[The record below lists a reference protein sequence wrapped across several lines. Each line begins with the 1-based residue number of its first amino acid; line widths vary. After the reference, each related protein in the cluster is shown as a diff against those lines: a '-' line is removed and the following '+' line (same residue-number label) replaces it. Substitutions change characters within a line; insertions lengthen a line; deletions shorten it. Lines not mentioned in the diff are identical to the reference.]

1 MFVLRYSL
9 LFSILVSILFG
20 QSKYDMNMIS
30 KSGGIWYLKGSK
42 KPFTGIGYV
51 LSDTSKKKII
61 ESKYLNGQLH
71 GPHIEWWH
79 NGKKK
84 TYGRYKKGKRHGR
97 WVEYYNNGNIFTE
110 NSFKSGVYD
119 GSSSEWHENG
129 TLHFRGKY
137 NEGEKLG
144 SWEYWDD
151 KGRLIEY
158 ACIKTRFGEIILDFF
173 EDHAPAHVESFKDHV
188 RSRYYDGTIFHRVV
202 PDFVIQGGD
211 PNTRLSNRKIH
222 GKGGAAAS
230 FYGIGAKRDSS
241 SWRLPAELNEIMHER
256 GVVSMAR
263 GSNINSAGSQFF
275 ICVTDLPNL
284 DGNYTVFGKVLDG
297 MDVVDNIMKG
307 SVDFRDNPIERVEME
322 ISICN

>member
-1 MFVLRYSL
+1 
-9 LFSILVSILFG
+9 
-20 QSKYDMNMIS
+20 MIS
-30 KSGGIWYLKGSK
+30 KSGGIWHLKGSK

-51 LSDTSKKKII
+51 LSDTSGEKII

-71 GPHIEWWH
+71 GPHSEWWH

-84 TYGRYKKGKRHGR
+84 IHGRYKKGKRHGR
-97 WVEYYNNGNIFTE
+97 WVEYHNNGNIFTE
-110 NSFKSGVYD
+110 NSFNSGVYD

-137 NEGEKLG
+137 KEGEKLG
-144 SWEYWDD
+144 SWKYWDD

-173 EDHAPAHVESFKDHV
+173 EDHAPVHVKSFKDHV

-211 PNTRLSNRKIH
+211 PNTRFTNRKIH

-230 FYGIGAKRDSS
+230 FYGIGAKKDSS

-263 GSNINSAGSQFF
+263 GPNINSAGSQFF

-297 MDVVDNIMKG
+297 MDVVDNIMKV

>member
-51 LSDTSKKKII
+51 LSDTSGKKII

-71 GPHIEWWH
+71 GPHSEWWH

-84 TYGRYKKGKRHGR
+84 THGRYKKGKRHGR

-129 TLHFRGKY
+129 TIHFRGKY
-137 NEGEKLG
+137 KEGEKLG

-158 ACIKTRFGEIILDFF
+158 ACIRTRFGEIILDFF

-297 MDVVDNIMKG
+297 MDVVDNIMKV

>member
-1 MFVLRYSL
+1 MFILRYSF
-9 LFSILVSILFG
+9 LFSILVSILVG

-30 KSGGIWYLKGSK
+30 KLGGIWYLKGSK

-51 LSDTSKKKII
+51 LSDTSGKKII

-71 GPHIEWWH
+71 GPHSEWWH

-84 TYGRYKKGKRHGR
+84 THGRYKKGKRHGR
-97 WVEYYNNGNIFTE
+97 WVEYHNNGNIFTE

-129 TLHFRGKY
+129 TLHFKGKY
-137 NEGEKLG
+137 KEGEKLG

-151 KGRLIEY
+151 EGRLIEY

-173 EDHAPAHVESFKDHV
+173 EDQAPAHVKSFKDHV

-211 PNTRLSNRKIH
+211 PNTRLSNRKIY

-230 FYGIGAKRDSS
+230 FYGIGARRDSS

-263 GSNINSAGSQFF
+263 GSNINSAGS
-275 ICVTDLPNL
+275 
-284 DGNYTVFGKVLDG
+284 
-297 MDVVDNIMKG
+297 
-307 SVDFRDNPIERVEME
+307 
-322 ISICN
+322 

>member
-1 MFVLRYSL
+1 
-9 LFSILVSILFG
+9 
-20 QSKYDMNMIS
+20 MNMIS

-51 LSDTSKKKII
+51 LSDTSGKKII

-71 GPHIEWWH
+71 GPHNEWWH

-84 TYGRYKKGKRHGR
+84 THGRYKKGKRHGR
-97 WVEYYNNGNIFTE
+97 WVEYHNNGNIFTE

-129 TLHFRGKY
+129 TIHFRGKY
-137 NEGEKLG
+137 KEGEKLG

-297 MDVVDNIMKG
+297 MDVVDNIMKV
-307 SVDFRDNPIERVEME
+307 SVDFKDNPIERVAME

>member
-1 MFVLRYSL
+1 MFILRYSF
-9 LFSILVSILFG
+9 LFSILISILVG
-20 QSKYDMNMIS
+20 QSKYEMNMIF

-51 LSDTSKKKII
+51 LSDTSGKKII

-71 GPHIEWWH
+71 GPHSEWWH

-84 TYGRYKKGKRHGR
+84 THGRYKKGKRHGR
-97 WVEYYNNGNIFTE
+97 WVEYHNNGNIFTE

-137 NEGEKLG
+137 KEGEKLG

-151 KGRLIEY
+151 EGRLIEY
-158 ACIKTRFGEIILDFF
+158 ACIRTRFGEIILDFF

-230 FYGIGAKRDSS
+230 FYGIGAKRDSA

-297 MDVVDNIMKG
+297 MDVVDHIMKV
-307 SVDFRDNPIERVEME
+307 SVDYRDNPIERVEME

>member
-1 MFVLRYSL
+1 
-9 LFSILVSILFG
+9 
-20 QSKYDMNMIS
+20 MIS
-30 KSGGIWYLKGSK
+30 KLGGIWYLKGSK

-51 LSDTSKKKII
+51 LSDTSGKKII

-71 GPHIEWWH
+71 GPHSEWWH

-84 TYGRYKKGKRHGR
+84 THGRYKKGKRHGR
-97 WVEYYNNGNIFTE
+97 WVEYHNNGNIFTE

-129 TLHFRGKY
+129 TLHFKGKY
-137 NEGEKLG
+137 KEGEKLG

-173 EDHAPAHVESFKDHV
+173 EDHAPAHVKSFKDHV

-230 FYGIGAKRDSS
+230 FYGIGEKRDSS
-241 SWRLPAELNEIMHER
+241 SGDYLLN
-256 GVVSMAR
+256 
-263 GSNINSAGSQFF
+263 
-275 ICVTDLPNL
+275 
-284 DGNYTVFGKVLDG
+284 
-297 MDVVDNIMKG
+297 
-307 SVDFRDNPIERVEME
+307 
-322 ISICN
+322 

>member
-1 MFVLRYSL
+1 MRYSF
-9 LFSILVSILFG
+9 LFSILISILVG
-20 QSKYDMNMIS
+20 QSKYEMNMIF

-51 LSDTSKKKII
+51 LSDTSGKKII

-71 GPHIEWWH
+71 GLHSEWWY

-84 TYGRYKKGKRHGR
+84 ILGRYKKGKRHGR
-97 WVEYYNNGNIFTE
+97 WVEYHNNGNIFTE
-110 NSFKSGVYD
+110 NSFKNGVYD
-119 GSSSEWHENG
+119 GSSTEWYENG
-129 TLHFRGKY
+129 TLHCKGKY

-188 RSRYYDGTIFHRVV
+188 RSRYYDGTTFHRVV

-297 MDVVDNIMKG
+297 MDVVDNIMKV
-307 SVDFRDNPIERVEME
+307 SVDFRDNPIERVAME

>member
-1 MFVLRYSL
+1 
-9 LFSILVSILFG
+9 
-20 QSKYDMNMIS
+20 MIS

-51 LSDTSKKKII
+51 LSDTSGKKII

-71 GPHIEWWH
+71 GPHNEWWH

-84 TYGRYKKGKRHGR
+84 THGRYKKGKRHGR
-97 WVEYYNNGNIFTE
+97 WVEYHNNGNIFTE

-137 NEGEKLG
+137 KEGEKLG

-173 EDHAPAHVESFKDHV
+173 EDHAPVHVKSFKDHV

-241 SWRLPAELNEIMHER
+241 SWRLPAELNEIIHER

-297 MDVVDNIMKG
+297 MDVVDNIMKV

>member
-1 MFVLRYSL
+1 
-9 LFSILVSILFG
+9 
-20 QSKYDMNMIS
+20 MIS

-51 LSDTSKKKII
+51 LSDTSGKKII

-71 GPHIEWWH
+71 GPHNEWWH

-84 TYGRYKKGKRHGR
+84 THGRYKKGKRHGR
-97 WVEYYNNGNIFTE
+97 WVEYHNNGNIFTE

-137 NEGEKLG
+137 KEGEKLG

-173 EDHAPAHVESFKDHV
+173 EDHAPVHVKSFKDHV

-297 MDVVDNIMKG
+297 MDVVDNIMKV

>member
-1 MFVLRYSL
+1 MRYNSL
-9 LFSILVSILFG
+9 SLILVSILAG
-20 QSKYDMNMIS
+20 QSKYDMDMIS
-30 KSGGIWYLKGSK
+30 RSDGIWYLKGSK

-51 LSDTSKKKII
+51 LSDTSGKKII

-71 GPHIEWWH
+71 GPHSEWWH

-84 TYGRYKKGKRHGR
+84 THGRYKKGKRHGR
-97 WVEYYNNGNIFTE
+97 WVEYHNNGNIFTE

-137 NEGEKLG
+137 KEGEKLG

-173 EDHAPAHVESFKDHV
+173 EDHAPAHVKSFKDHV

-297 MDVVDNIMKG
+297 MDVVDNIMKV

>member
-1 MFVLRYSL
+1 
-9 LFSILVSILFG
+9 
-20 QSKYDMNMIS
+20 MNMIS
-30 KSGGIWYLKGSK
+30 KSGGTWYLKGSK

-51 LSDTSKKKII
+51 LSDTSGKKII

-71 GPHIEWWH
+71 GPHSEWWP

-84 TYGRYKKGKRHGR
+84 TYGRYKKGKRYGR
-97 WVEYYNNGNIFTE
+97 WVEYHNNGNIFTE

-119 GSSSEWHENG
+119 GSSSEWHKNG
-129 TLHFRGKY
+129 TLHFRGNYK
-137 NEGEKLG
+137 EGEKLG
-144 SWEYWDD
+144 TWEYWDD

-173 EDHAPAHVESFKDHV
+173 EDHAPAHVKSFKDHV

-241 SWRLPAELNEIMHER
+241 SWRLPAELNEIIHER

-263 GSNINSAGSQFF
+263 GSTINSAGSQFF

-297 MDVVDNIMKG
+297 MDVVDNIMKV
-307 SVDFRDNPIERVEME
+307 SVDFRDNPIERVEMK